1 MREAVVDA
9 KVAVAEIQ
17 EAIARTDRELG
28 LERQRLADAERRGRL
43 AGEIQDQ
50 ETVTVAE
57 RFTAKHRE
65 RIAVL
70 QHKLAAQRE
79 ELALAERELEEMHTQ
94 LKSAERDRP
103 AMQGERSTEQAWR
116 DVQGA
121 GGARPGM
128 DLEDELLKSDLDRA
142 GREAAA
148 ARQLEELKKKMRKG
162 LTTVLLLV
170 LLQNLQQPP
179 QPPPPDF
186 LKRAHTYSI
195 VAYDSVTGDLGIAV
209 QSKFPNVGGL
219 VPWARAGVGAVATQ
233 SLSNTDYGEK
243 GLELIARG
251 ATAPEAM
258 RIIMRSDTRPSQR
271 QVGMVDAHGNAAS
284 WTGDSTFDWAGG
296 KTGGRTDGQ
305 TGGKGQL
312 ITGRGY
318 AAQANI
324 MVSDATVRN
333 MADTFERTQ
342 GSLADRL
349 IAALVAG
356 QAGGG
361 DRRGMQS
368 AALLVVRANAGY
380 LGTTD
385 RYIDIRVYDAPDPIK
400 ELQRLYAL
408 HKLYFFTTDSADL
421 LPITPALQ
429 KELEA
434 ILLVEPVNQPQK
446 WLAAPQPSLNDTFL
460 TALANFMYW
469 ENYDVR
475 VRMDGRIDRVA
486 LDDIRKNRKRR

>member
-1 MREAVVDA
+1 
-9 KVAVAEIQ
+9 
-17 EAIARTDRELG
+17 
-28 LERQRLADAERRGRL
+28 
-43 AGEIQDQ
+43 
-50 ETVTVAE
+50 
-57 RFTAKHRE
+57 
-65 RIAVL
+65 
-70 QHKLAAQRE
+70 
-79 ELALAERELEEMHTQ
+79 
-94 LKSAERDRP
+94 
-103 AMQGERSTEQAWR
+103 
-116 DVQGA
+116 
-121 GGARPGM
+121 
-128 DLEDELLKSDLDRA
+128 
-142 GREAAA
+142 
-148 ARQLEELKKKMRKG
+148 
-162 LTTVLLLV
+162 VLLCTLAILV
-170 LLQNLQQPP
+170 QQPVP
-179 QPPPPDF
+179 SAPPDF
-186 LKRAHTYSI
+186 LKRAHTYSV
-195 VAYDSVTGDLGIAV
+195 VAYDSATGDLGIAV

-219 VPWARAGVGAVATQ
+219 VPWAKAGVGAVATQ

-258 RIIMRSDTRPSQR
+258 RIIMRGDTRPSQR

-296 KTGGRTDGQ
+296 RAGGGAV
-305 TGGKGQL
+305 GGKGQL
-312 ITGRGY
+312 ITGHGY

-333 MADTFERTQ
+333 MAETFERSH

-349 IAALVAG
+349 LAALVAG

-368 AALLVVRANAGY
+368 AALLVVRTGAGY
-380 LGTTD
+380 LGSTD

-408 HKLYFFTTDSADL
+408 HKLYFFTTDPADL
-421 LPITPALQ
+421 IAITPALQ
-429 KELEA
+429 RELEA

-446 WLAAPQPSLNDTFL
+446 WLAAPQPTLNGTFL

-475 VRMDGRIDRVA
+475 VRMDGKIDRVV
-486 LDDIRKNRKRR
+486 LEDIRKNRKAVRGAR

>member
-1 MREAVVDA
+1 
-9 KVAVAEIQ
+9 
-17 EAIARTDRELG
+17 
-28 LERQRLADAERRGRL
+28 
-43 AGEIQDQ
+43 
-50 ETVTVAE
+50 
-57 RFTAKHRE
+57 
-65 RIAVL
+65 
-70 QHKLAAQRE
+70 
-79 ELALAERELEEMHTQ
+79 
-94 LKSAERDRP
+94 
-103 AMQGERSTEQAWR
+103 
-116 DVQGA
+116 
-121 GGARPGM
+121 
-128 DLEDELLKSDLDRA
+128 
-142 GREAAA
+142 
-148 ARQLEELKKKMRKG
+148 
-162 LTTVLLLV
+162 VLLLS
-170 LLQNLQQPP
+170 LLQILHQPPEPP

-219 VPWARAGVGAVATQ
+219 VPWAKAGVGAVATQ
-233 SLSNTDYGEK
+233 ALSNTDYGEK
-243 GLELIARG
+243 GLELLAEG

-258 RIIMRSDTRPSQR
+258 RIIMRSDPQPSQR
-271 QVGMVDAHGNAAS
+271 QVGMVDARGNSAS

-296 KTGGRTDGQ
+296 RTGGRPDGR

-312 ITGRGY
+312 IEGRYY

-333 MADTFERTQ
+333 MAETFERSR

-361 DRRGMQS
+361 DKRGMQS
-368 AALLVVRANAGY
+368 AALLVVRAKGGY
-380 LGTTD
+380 LGGTD

-408 HKLYFFTTDSADL
+408 HKLYFFTSDSADL
-421 LPITPALQ
+421 VPITPALQ

-434 ILLVEPVNQPQK
+434 ILLVEPVNQAQK
-446 WLAAPQPSLNDTFL
+446 WLDKPQGSLNQTFL

-475 VRMDGRIDRVA
+475 VRMDGKIDRIA
-486 LDDIRKNRKRR
+486 LEDIRRNRKTARR